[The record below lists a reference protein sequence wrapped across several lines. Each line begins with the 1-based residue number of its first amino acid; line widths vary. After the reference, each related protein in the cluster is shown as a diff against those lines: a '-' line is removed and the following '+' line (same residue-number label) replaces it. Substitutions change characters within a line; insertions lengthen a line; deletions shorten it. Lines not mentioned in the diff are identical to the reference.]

1 MMDRPSFTS
10 QFCFCSHSLL
20 AENVMSK
27 EISFLYP
34 ITRVGSMYQ
43 LLKTTKYSAFPVVT
57 PLTSHAKPT
66 MSVTSSHVPGLYGEN
81 FSLDK
86 DAVPNGDCVG
96 REEMVET
103 PSKSD
108 RRHRTTFQSAREHSS
123 SYRRRTI
130 RMRAGG
136 GTVISA
142 QLHDGDGLGYDYP
155 IPPSQTL
162 AGELQRPK
170 PHTRDETPLVLH
182 GIILR
187 SQLIQLLKNKT
198 FFDENSQA
206 SFFSSLYSN
215 KCM

>member
-1 MMDRPSFTS
+1 MKDRPSFTS
-10 QFCFCSHSLL
+10 QFCFRSHSLL
-20 AENVMSK
+20 AKDVMSK

-57 PLTSHAKPT
+57 PLTSHAKPM

-81 FSLDK
+81 VSLDK

-96 REEMVET
+96 REGMVET

-123 SYRRRTI
+123 SYRRRTV

-142 QLHDGDGLGYDYP
+142 QLHDGDGLKYDYP

-162 AGELQRPK
+162 AGE
-170 PHTRDETPLVLH
+170 HTRDETPLVLH

-206 SFFSSLYSN
+206 SSFSSLYSN